1 MSNKELL
8 FFTSSISKMVHGQW
22 RIHIRWFFS
31 VWVVTKTLISSIGW
45 SSFSI
50 RHQQE
55 QNCSLN
61 NIIEFHVYLFSNVMQ
76 CCQLDFTKDLTSI
89 KVLNYF
95 VKIELETLIAIWKT
109 SFFPNVSIWDED
121 IIMYDLEMEKPVAIF
136 ILPCNQAWL

>member
-31 VWVVTKTLISSIGW
+31 VWVVTKTLISSIGR

-61 NIIEFHVYLFSNVMQ
+61 NIIEFHVWLFSNFMQ

-89 KVLNYF
+89 KVLYYF
-95 VKIELETLIAIWKT
+95 VKNRVGNTDSNLKDFIFSQCLHLGRRYNYVWFRNGKT
-109 SFFPNVSIWDED
+109 CGYIYSS
-121 IIMYDLEMEKPVAIF
+121 M
-136 ILPCNQAWL
+136 